1 MMIVSQ
7 LAFVLGFTTIFGYI
21 NFCRN
26 LLKIDFGHA
35 TVFTFSIILSIYF
48 IASIT
53 YTLDLVIYGSFILG
67 TFLFLKYLY
76 DFFITAK
83 SRQNFSYDYTDHIIF
98 ALIIIVFYYN
108 IRWLPVY
115 AFWDEYSY
123 WGVALKEMN
132 IYHGFQKLEQ
142 PKTVNASYVPLS
154 TIFQY
159 SISKLIGFKEAHNV
173 FANGLIGI
181 IFSSVFFT
189 PKKIYLS
196 LTFIL
201 IAILPALFFDIISLN
216 SLHIDT
222 NLGIVFGACIAI
234 YVQSKK
240 YNNPYL
246 TFFLTAPIL
255 FILPNIK
262 EAGYWL
268 AYIVIALLFSDKILR
283 KKYCKMIILLA
294 LLPIIGKCL
303 WVYHL
308 YKVNQLAF
316 PPFSQIPGSSV
327 IRLIMMIRNQED
339 FGLLY
344 IVIKK
349 ILPYFYSY
357 MMIINYAIFTLG
369 IIFLR
374 IYDLDNWKKLI
385 YYQTLLLLGFILY
398 IIFRLELYLSPLV
411 FLKQEALNAA
421 SHERYLSSYSMVF
434 SFCSLSFIKNALDR
448 NVATNIN
455 IKIFCLAPKNIFIIL
470 SVILNVLSLKQIN
483 YQLRIPNPAYFIER
497 KNLIQNLIDNS
508 QNKEIDFRGY
518 NMLDCY
524 IYRYMEAPY
533 LDKKKVE
540 KCLHDIKQ

>member
-1 MMIVSQ
+1 MIINY
-7 LAFVLGFTTIFGYI
+7 LAPMIGFATIFGYT

-35 TVFTFSIILSIYF
+35 LVFTFSIILSIYF

-53 YTLDLVIYGSFILG
+53 YTLDLVIYSSFILG
-67 TFLFLKYLY
+67 TFLFLKSLY
-76 DFFITAK
+76 DFFIINK
-83 SRQNFSYDYTDHIIF
+83 VQNNFYYNYIDYIIF
-98 ALIIIVFYYN
+98 ALIIVIFYYN

-115 AFWDEYSY
+115 AFWDEYSC

-132 IYHGFQKLEQ
+132 IYHGFQKLGQ
-142 PKTVNASYVPLS
+142 PKTVNAPYVSLC

-159 SISKLIGFKEAHNV
+159 SISKLIGFKESHNV

-181 IFSSVFFT
+181 IFSSVFLT

-201 IAILPALFFDIISLN
+201 IAILPALFFDIISFN

-222 NLGIVFGACIAI
+222 NLGIIFGTCIAI

-246 TFFLTAPIL
+246 TFGLIAPIL

-268 AYIVIALLFSDKILR
+268 AYIIIAILFIDEILR
-283 KKYCKMIILLA
+283 KKYFKIIILLA
-294 LLPIIGKCL
+294 LLPIIGTCL

-308 YKVNQLAF
+308 YEVDQFAF
-316 PPFSQIPGSSV
+316 PPFSQVPGSS
-327 IRLIMMIRNQED
+327 IIKLMMMVKNQENFD
-339 FGLLY
+339 LLY

-357 MMIINYAIFTLG
+357 MMIINYALFMMS

-374 IYDLDNWKKLI
+374 IYDLDNWKNLI
-385 YYQTLLLLGFILY
+385 YYQILLLLGFILY
-398 IIFRLELYLSPLV
+398 TIFRIELYLNPLV

-434 SFCSLSFIKNALDR
+434 SFCSISFIKNAL
-448 NVATNIN
+448 NQNITINTNT
-455 IKIFCLAPKNIFIIL
+455 KIFYLISKNILIIISL
-470 SVILNVLSLKQIN
+470 ILNILSLKQIN

-533 LDKKKVE
+533 SDKKKVE
-540 KCLHDIKQ
+540 KCLHDIKK